1 MFWGVLIA
9 VLAGGVFGY
18 SFFTD
23 KEDFLLAIYSDMGIG
38 IGVGVATGTVI
49 FLLGAGVVSAM
60 DYARKRKA
68 S

>member
-18 SFFTD
+18 SFMSDNFD
-23 KEDFLLAIYSDMGIG
+23 LQGIYMEMGIG
-38 IGVGVATGTVI
+38 IGIGVATATVI
-49 FLLGAGVVSAM
+49 FALGAGVVSAM

>member
-1 MFWGVLIA
+1 MLSDQFELVETYKEMGV
-9 VLAGGVFGY
+9 
-18 SFFTD
+18 
-23 KEDFLLAIYSDMGIG
+23 GIG
-38 IGVGVATGTVI
+38 IGVATATVI